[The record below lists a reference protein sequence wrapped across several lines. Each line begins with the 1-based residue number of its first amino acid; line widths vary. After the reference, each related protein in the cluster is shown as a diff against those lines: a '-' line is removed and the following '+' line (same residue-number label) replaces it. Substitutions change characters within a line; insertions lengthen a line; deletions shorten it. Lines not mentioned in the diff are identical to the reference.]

1 MTHSSHSYSVAFLH
15 AIHYLLPVE
24 GGYVNDPHDR
34 GGETR
39 YGISKRSYP
48 HLDIRT
54 LTKADATEIYYRDF
68 WLTAGCER
76 IPSGISLVVF
86 DSAVQHGVVSAIRLL
101 QRAVAVRDDGILG
114 SQTQTALAATAPDY
128 LLHRLLNQRARYYA
142 QIIARNPLQQRFLNG
157 WFNRLDHLVQ
167 AALEV
172 V

>member
-1 MTHSSHSYSVAFLH
+1 MTQNTYSVAFLH

-34 GGETR
+34 GGETQ

-48 HLDIRT
+48 QLDIRA
-54 LTKADATEIYYRDF
+54 LTQADATAIYYRDF
-68 WLTAGCER
+68 WQQAGCER
-76 IPSGISLVVF
+76 VPAGISLVLF

-114 SQTQTALAATAPDY
+114 SKTRDAIAAIAPDY
-128 LLHRLLNQRARYYA
+128 LLHRLMNQRARYYA

-157 WFNRLDHLVQ
+157 WFNRLDHLIQ

>member
-1 MTHSSHSYSVAFLH
+1 MTHSSYSVAFLH
-15 AIHYLLPVE
+15 AINYLLPIE

-34 GGETR
+34 GGETQ

-48 HLDIRT
+48 HLDIRA
-54 LTKADATEIYYRDF
+54 LTQDDATAIYYRDF
-68 WLTAGCER
+68 WQVAGCER
-76 IPSGISLVVF
+76 IPAGLSLVLF

-114 SQTQTALAATAPDY
+114 VKTLDAIAATAPDY
-128 LLHRLLNQRARYYA
+128 LLHRFMNQRARYYA